1 MGTTR
6 TSAARLGL
14 QTGYERNSLA
24 HQSIATHTCLHEA
37 LDVATG
43 QQFHGLLANGQSH
56 LQYLSAI
63 QFAIFI
69 CGGQQCPQLQA
80 QTFTQVTRTDADRF
94 QAVKQAQCHSEVV
107 HQFVELLFVGR
118 VQTLG

>member
-1 MGTTR
+1 MGC
-6 TSAARLGL
+6 L
-14 QTGYERNSLA
+14 QMRQG
-24 HQSIATHTCLHEA
+24 
-37 LDVATG
+37 
-43 QQFHGLLANGQSH
+43 H

-94 QAVKQAQCHSEVV
+94 QAVQQAQCHGEVV

-118 VQTLG
+118 CRLRASSPAGLPGSRRR